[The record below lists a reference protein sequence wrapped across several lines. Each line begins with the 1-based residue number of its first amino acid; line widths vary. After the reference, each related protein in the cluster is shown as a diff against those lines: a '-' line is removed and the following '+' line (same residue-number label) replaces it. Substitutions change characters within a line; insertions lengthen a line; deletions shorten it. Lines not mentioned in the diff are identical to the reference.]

1 MPGPAPTYQPTF
13 TPEQLAACQRVIRQ
27 HSAPQAQVYRARLAL
42 LLHDDPARDNVS
54 AGRQLGKHEN
64 WVRYWRRLWATE
76 GFRLTDKPGRGRKPT
91 FPPPCRWRRS
101 RRWPANCRRGVTSR
115 SAAIAR
121 PTWHA
126 WSVSSPTPRR

>member
-13 TPEQLAACQRVIRQ
+13 TPEQLADCQRVVRQ

-42 LLHDDPARDNVS
+42 LLHADPALDNVS

-64 WVRYWRRLWATE
+64 WVRYWRRSWATE

-91 FPPPCRWRRS
+91 FSPP
-101 RRWPANCRRGVTSR
+101 RGGDGQGAGLR
-115 SAAIAR
+115 AADA
-121 PTWHA
+121 A
-126 WSVSSPTPRR
+126 